1 MQGAWRNNL
10 PSLARALR
18 SLLERRHGGS
28 LSGRVELLAL
38 PPAVRERSHERRRR
52 SISDCSKAGRVV
64 AKQIQQSMPSA
75 RKESWTASRSA
86 SLSLLSSAPG
96 AGWAGLPALASL
108 MMTAGSSAS
117 WIRIMKSI
125 SHFIALVTAS
135 APTR

>member
-1 MQGAWRNNL
+1 
-10 PSLARALR
+10 
-18 SLLERRHGGS
+18 
-28 LSGRVELLAL
+28 
-38 PPAVRERSHERRRR
+38 
-52 SISDCSKAGRVV
+52 
-64 AKQIQQSMPSA
+64 
-75 RKESWTASRSA
+75 
-86 SLSLLSSAPG
+86 LSLLSSAPG